1 MLKGQR
7 FRPAADLLIVI
18 LVEKIQYSTAVILDS
33 RKLPLFQHKLIHRQ
47 FFVFGQAVLL
57 QISWLFLKDRLPP
70 RMAILSAK
78 KTRHRPVLFQ
88 QYNYKNGLLF
98 RLDDKSEEVL

>member
-57 QISWLFLKDRLPP
+57 Q
-70 RMAILSAK
+70 
-78 KTRHRPVLFQ
+78 